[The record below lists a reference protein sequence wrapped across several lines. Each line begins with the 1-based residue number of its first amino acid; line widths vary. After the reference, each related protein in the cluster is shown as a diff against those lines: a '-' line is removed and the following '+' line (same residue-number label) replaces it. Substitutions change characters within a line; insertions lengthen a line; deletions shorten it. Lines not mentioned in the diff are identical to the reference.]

1 MSHETKDIAFV
12 NLVAGILREWKTD
25 RYESFVY
32 DGKYDMIWI
41 EYVVLYM

>member
-12 NLVAGILREWKTD
+12 NLVADILREWNTD

-32 DGKYDMIWI
+32 VGKYEMIWI
-41 EYVVLYM
+41 ESVVLYM